1 MAVQLPSQRIVAW
14 MWRLNATLQ
23 MCVSMNTRFLV
34 MVFAAVGWLYA
45 TTTPAEAEAAAH
57 EALPKIRIAADG
69 RGFVT
74 ADGKPFVP
82 LGVNYYR
89 PGMGWAPRLW
99 KKFDA
104 QATRQ
109 DFARMKALGVNCV
122 RVFLSH
128 GSFFMQP
135 DALLPEGL
143 AKFDQFLAIAKEA
156 GIYVHPTGADGWEE
170 FPAWAQCDRIA
181 DEKYL
186 VALETFWR
194 LFGRRY
200 RGRSVIFAYDLRN
213 EPGVGW
219 NTPTTLGKWNESLQS
234 RYGSAEELARA
245 WGVAPQAIHW
255 GQQRDPLGDGP
266 AGSRPLLD
274 FDHFRE
280 GLADE
285 WTRRQV
291 AAIKAVDPQALVTV
305 GFLSGSVPAHP
316 TWGGGYACF
325 RPQRQAKFLDFLEVH
340 LYPNMSGYSD
350 EAEQRNLA
358 YCESVA
364 REVAAAGKP
373 VVIAEFGW
381 YGGGPIDVAKSRIN
395 RPLHLPPL
403 SEEQQARWCRKLIE
417 TTRGLAVG
425 WLNWGLYDH
434 PEANDWRNARDYSPL
449 TASRRFGPASFTR
462 WPSTWP
468 AKRRSRPGL
477 ARVPCSIGIA
487 A

>member
-1 MAVQLPSQRIVAW
+1 
-14 MWRLNATLQ
+14 
-23 MCVSMNTRFLV
+23 
-34 MVFAAVGWLYA
+34 
-45 TTTPAEAEAAAH
+45 
-57 EALPKIRIAADG
+57 LPKIRVAADY

-82 LGVNYYR
+82 MGINYYAR
-89 PGMGWAPRLW
+89 GTGWAPRLW
-99 KKFDA
+99 KKFNA

-143 AKFDQFLAIAKEA
+143 AKFDQFLAIAEEA
-156 GIYVHPTGADGWEE
+156 GIYVHPTGPDGWEE

-181 DEKYL
+181 DDTYL

-194 LFGRRY
+194 QFGRRY

-219 NTPTTLGKWNESLQS
+219 NTPTTLAKWNAWLQT
-234 RYGSAEELARA
+234 RYGSAEKLAQA
-245 WGVAPQAIHW
+245 WRVPPQAIHW
-255 GQQRDPLGDGP
+255 GHEIQPLGDGP
-266 AGSRPLLD
+266 PRSRPLLE

-280 GLADE
+280 GLADQ

-291 AAIKAVDPQALVTV
+291 QAIKSVDPQALVTV
-305 GFLSGSVPAHP
+305 GFLSGTVPAHE

-325 RPQRQAKFLDFLEVH
+325 QPQRQAKFLDFLEVH
-340 LYPNMSGYSD
+340 LYPNMSGYTD

-395 RPLHLPPL
+395 KPLHLPAV
-403 SEEQQARWCRKLIE
+403 SEEQQAQWCRKLIE
-417 TTRGLAVG
+417 TTQGFATG
-425 WLNWGLYDH
+425 WLSWGLYDH
-434 PEANDWRNARDYSPL
+434 PEANDCAQRTGLFTVDGKPKAWAREFHELATVMAGRVLSPPRL
-449 TASRRFGPASFTR
+449 GPRPALDWDSCITSSAARREFAEAYYQAFQADR
-462 WPSTWP
+462 
-468 AKRRSRPGL
+468 ARPH
-477 ARVPCSIGIA
+477 
-487 A
+487 

>member
-1 MAVQLPSQRIVAW
+1 V
-14 MWRLNATLQ
+14 
-23 MCVSMNTRFLV
+23 
-34 MVFAAVGWLYA
+34 
-45 TTTPAEAEAAAH
+45 PADAERPDH
-57 EALPKIRIAADG
+57 DTLPKIRVAADY

-82 LGVNYYR
+82 MGINYYAR
-89 PGMGWAPRLW
+89 GTGWAPRLW
-99 KKFDA
+99 KKFNA

-143 AKFDQFLAIAKEA
+143 AKFDQFLAIAEEA
-156 GIYVHPTGADGWEE
+156 GIYVHPTGPDGWEE

-181 DEKYL
+181 DDTYL

-194 LFGRRY
+194 QFGRRY

-219 NTPTTLGKWNESLQS
+219 NTPTTLAKWNAWLQT
-234 RYGSAEELARA
+234 RYGSAEKLAQA
-245 WGVAPQAIHW
+245 WRVPPQAIHW
-255 GQQRDPLGDGP
+255 GHEIQPLGDGP
-266 AGSRPLLD
+266 PRSRPLLE

-280 GLADE
+280 GLADQ

-291 AAIKAVDPQALVTV
+291 QAIKSVDPQALVTV
-305 GFLSGSVPAHP
+305 GFLSGTVPAHE

-325 RPQRQAKFLDFLEVH
+325 QPQRQAKFLDFLEVH
-340 LYPNMSGYSD
+340 LYPNMSGYTD

-395 RPLHLPPL
+395 KPLHLPAV
-403 SEEQQARWCRKLIE
+403 SEEQQAQWCRKLIE
-417 TTRGLAVG
+417 TTQGFATG

-434 PEANDWRNARDYSPL
+434 PEANDCAQRTGLFTVDGKPKAWAREFHELATVMAGRVLSPPRL
-449 TASRRFGPASFTR
+449 GPRPALDWDSCITSSAARREFAEAYYQAFQADR
-462 WPSTWP
+462 
-468 AKRRSRPGL
+468 ARPH
-477 ARVPCSIGIA
+477 
-487 A
+487 

>member
-1 MAVQLPSQRIVAW
+1 
-14 MWRLNATLQ
+14 
-23 MCVSMNTRFLV
+23 MCVSINTRSLLI
-34 MVFAAVGWLYA
+34 VFAVAGCFCA
-45 TTTPAEAEAAAH
+45 STAPAAAKKPAQG
-57 EALPKIRIAADG
+57 ALPNIRIAADG
-69 RGFVT
+69 RSFVT

-82 LGVNYYR
+82 LGINYYR

-99 KKFDA
+99 KKFDP

-109 DFARMKALGVNCV
+109 DFALMKALGLNCV

-143 AKFDQFLAIAKEA
+143 AKFDQFLAIAEES
-156 GIYVHPTGADGWEE
+156 GIYVHPTGPDGWEE

-194 LFGRRY
+194 LFVRRY

-219 NTPTTLGKWNESLQS
+219 NTPTTLAQWNESLQS

-245 WGVAPQAIHW
+245 WGVPIQAIHW
-255 GQQRDPLGDGP
+255 GQQREPLGDGP
-266 AGSRPLLD
+266 ARSRPLLD

-280 GLADE
+280 GLADQ
-285 WTRRQV
+285 WTRRQ
-291 AAIKAVDPQALVTV
+291 ASAIKAVDPQALVTV

-325 RPQRQAKFLDFLEVH
+325 RPERQAKFLDFLEVH
-340 LYPNMSGYSD
+340 LYPNLPEYTD
-350 EAEQRNLA
+350 EAERRNLA

-364 REVAAAGKP
+364 REVAAPGKP
-373 VVIAEFGW
+373 VVIAEFGC

-395 RPLHLPPL
+395 KALHLPPL
-403 SEEQQARWCRKLIE
+403 SQEQQARWCRKLIE
-417 TTRGLAVG
+417 TTRGLATG

-434 PEANDWRNARDYSPL
+434 PEANDWRNGPGSSRW

-462 WPSTWP
+462 WPSPWL
-468 AKRRSRPGL
+468 ANCRRRPNL
-477 ARVPCSIGIA
+477 AGGPRLIGKA